1 MILSVIVST
10 VTIFFDLVIQG
21 DFNDLFVRLI
31 LGLCLTLFVVVYSLW
46 RLFLS
51 KMADELSQEAT

>member
-1 MILSVIVST
+1 MILSFTVST

-31 LGLCLTLFVVVYSLW
+31 LALCLTLFVVVYSLW

>member
-1 MILSVIVST
+1 MILSFTVST